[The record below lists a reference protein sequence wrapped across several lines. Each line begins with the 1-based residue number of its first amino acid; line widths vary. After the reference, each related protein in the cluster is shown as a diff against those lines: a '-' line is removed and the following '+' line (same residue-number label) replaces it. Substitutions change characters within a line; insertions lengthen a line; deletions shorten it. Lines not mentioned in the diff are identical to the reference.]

1 MTIGEGVVDLGV
13 VGLGVFGLGVIGFG
27 VVGAGVMGADHARTI
42 ATSVS
47 GARLVAVADADE
59 NRARAVA
66 SANGADRSF
75 GDPAA
80 LIADET
86 VDAVLVASPDATH
99 VDLVLAC
106 LAAGKP
112 VLCEKPL
119 APDVKGC
126 RKVLAA
132 ETALGRRLIQ
142 VGFMRRFDPGYVA
155 MKKELATGRLGAPVM
170 MHCVH
175 RNASAPPWFDD
186 VMVVTNSAVHE
197 IDIARFVLDDEIAA
211 ATLFVRP
218 ERGARDRQ
226 FMVLETR
233 GGLIVDVEVFV
244 NAGYGYDVRAEIS
257 CEAGSISLRPQAP
270 VETRATLHDGIAL
283 AEDWRLHFA
292 AAYRN
297 QLQAFAGFVRTGVAV
312 GASAYD
318 GYAAT
323 AIASAC
329 LDALKSGTRT
339 PVKLDER
346 APFYA

>member
-1 MTIGEGVVDLGV
+1 MTV
-13 VGLGVFGLGVIGFG
+13 GLGVIGTG
-27 VVGAGVMGADHARTI
+27 GMGADHARTI
-42 ATSVS
+42 AASVS
-47 GARLVAVADADE
+47 GARLVAVADADAG
-59 NRARAVA
+59 RAEAVA
-66 SANGADRSF
+66 SANGVDRSYA
-75 GDPAA
+75 DPHA
-80 LIADET
+80 LIVDKA
-86 VDAVLVASPDATH
+86 VDAILVASPDATH

-119 APDVKGC
+119 SPSIAGA

-132 ETALGRRLIQ
+132 ETALGRRLVQ

-155 MKKELATGRLGAPVM
+155 MRAELAACRFGAPVM

-197 IDIARFVLDDEIAA
+197 IDIARFVLDDEIVA

-218 ERGARDRQ
+218 DRGARDRQ

-233 GGLIVDVEVFV
+233 AGVIVDVEVFV
-244 NAGYGYDVRAEIS
+244 NARYGYDVRAEVS
-257 CEAGSISLRPQAP
+257 CETGSISLRPQAP
-270 VETRATLHDGIAL
+270 IETRSSLVEGIGL

-292 AAYRN
+292 AAYRI
-297 QLQAFAGFVRTGVAV
+297 QLQAFAQFVRTGVAV

-329 LDALKSGTRT
+329 LDSLKSGATT
-339 PVKLDER
+339 KVQLDRRETL
-346 APFYA
+346 YA

>member
-1 MTIGEGVVDLGV
+1 MAIGAAEVGPGV
-13 VGLGVFGLGVIGFG
+13 VGLGII
-27 VVGAGVMGADHARTI
+27 GAGVMGADHARTI

-47 GARLVAVADADE
+47 AARLVAVADADE
-59 NRARAVA
+59 GRARAVA
-66 SANGADRSF
+66 SANGADRAYAE
-75 GDPAA
+75 PMA
-80 LIADET
+80 LITDKA

-119 APDVKGC
+119 APDVEGC
-126 RKVLAA
+126 RTVLAA
-132 ETALGRRLIQ
+132 ETALGRRLVQ
-142 VGFMRRFDPGYVA
+142 VGFMRRFDPGYTA
-155 MKKELATGRLGAPVM
+155 MKKELAAGRLGAPVM

-186 VMVVTNSAVHE
+186 VMVITNSAVHE

-211 ATLFVRP
+211 TTLFVRP
-218 ERGARDRQ
+218 KRGARDRQ
-226 FMVLETR
+226 FMVLEMRR
-233 GGLIVDVEVFV
+233 GVIVDVEVFV
-244 NAGYGYDVRAEIS
+244 NAGYGYDVRAELS
-257 CEAGSISLRPQAP
+257 CEAGSVGLRPQAP
-270 VETRATLHDGIAL
+270 IERRVMLQDGIAL

-297 QLQAFAGFVRTGVAV
+297 QLQAFVGFVRTGVAV

-329 LDALKSGTRT
+329 LEALQSGSRT
-339 PVKLDER
+339 PVALDAR
-346 APFYA
+346 APLYA